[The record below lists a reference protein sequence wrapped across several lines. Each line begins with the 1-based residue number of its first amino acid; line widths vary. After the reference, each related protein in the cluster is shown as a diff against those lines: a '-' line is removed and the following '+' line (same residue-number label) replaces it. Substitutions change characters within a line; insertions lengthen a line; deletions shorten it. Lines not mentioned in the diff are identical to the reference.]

1 MGHAHPDAVRRMCA
15 KLDVSPKHP
24 ARTYTCVCA
33 CVYAQMQSSE
43 HAWRTGA
50 ERNSRKQT
58 PKKGSWSVFE
68 GSCARTRS
76 PIASSSIELL
86 YMKMH
91 DNIPANRRPCMGAL
105 QTRARA
111 KEDPQEASIHLHCVC
126 RHQLGNKS
134 PHARTLRPGFEGYTY
149 PPLLVR
155 VPESAIA
162 DYTPPTIIF
171 EKKSRSK

>member
-1 MGHAHPDAVRRMCA
+1 MHCATSLGRISWSVYDVGHAHPDAVRRMCA

-91 DNIPANRRPCMGAL
+91 DNIPANWRMGAL

-111 KEDPQEASIHLHCVC
+111 KKDPEGVRRGLKTPRLCVQISA
-126 RHQLGNKS
+126 RKQKS
-134 PHARTLRPGFEGYTY
+134 ARTCANHS
-149 PPLLVR
+149 V
-155 VPESAIA
+155 
-162 DYTPPTIIF
+162 
-171 EKKSRSK
+171 